1 MARRCKKTGRFIK
14 DKWYHRLFKVIKW
27 IFK

>member
-14 DKWYHRLFKVIKW
+14 DSIFIRFIKVIKW
-27 IFK
+27 IFR